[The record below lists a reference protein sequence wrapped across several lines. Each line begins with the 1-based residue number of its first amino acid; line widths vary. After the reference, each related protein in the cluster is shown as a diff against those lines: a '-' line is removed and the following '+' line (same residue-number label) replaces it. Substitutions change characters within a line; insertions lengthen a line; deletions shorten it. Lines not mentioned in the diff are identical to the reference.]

1 MFFTNLVLIFI
12 ELFDWKGGMCARM
25 CAFNGSPANVSVS
38 VLFIMIF
45 SLKKVWDLLGTD
57 AIFSF
62 FFFQRAH
69 CSNPHFLDE
78 IFISLPNGRNDNM
91 RLDQSE

>member
-45 SLKKVWDLLGTD
+45 SLKKV
-57 AIFSF
+57 
-62 FFFQRAH
+62 
-69 CSNPHFLDE
+69 
-78 IFISLPNGRNDNM
+78 
-91 RLDQSE
+91 